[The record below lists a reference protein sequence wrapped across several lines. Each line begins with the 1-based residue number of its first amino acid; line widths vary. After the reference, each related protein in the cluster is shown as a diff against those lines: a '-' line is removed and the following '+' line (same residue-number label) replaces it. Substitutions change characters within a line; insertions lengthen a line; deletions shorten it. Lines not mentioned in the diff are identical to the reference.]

1 MAERSEYVNVFHDVN
16 STLYAVTSIYH
27 RGGFLLKVFKV
38 FYSIN
43 LTLSRK
49 GKFSDK
55 K

>member
-1 MAERSEYVNVFHDVN
+1 MAERNEYVNVFHDVN
-16 STLYAVTSIYH
+16 AVTSIYH

-49 GKFSDK
+49 GKFSYK